1 MSKLAAV
8 WRREFRG
15 YWYSPVAYIVIT
27 VFLVVLTWMFFLPF
41 FIQGQADTRGL
52 FGPLPWFFLFLAPAI
67 TMRQW
72 AEEKKSGTI
81 ELLMTMPVREW
92 DVVLG
97 KFLSSL
103 SLFAV
108 ILALTLPLILT
119 VAGVSQNGLDWGQ
132 VLTSYLGALL
142 LGAAYL
148 AIGGWVS
155 SFTQNQIVAFIL
167 GMAVI
172 FLFLVVGLILPQ
184 LNPGFLTPVLTYLGI
199 GNHYQSI
206 ARGVIDSRDLLYYG
220 SMIFLFL
227 YLTVRSVESR
237 KWS

>member
-1 MSKLAAV
+1 MNKLAAV
-8 WRREFRG
+8 WRKEFRG

-92 DVVLG
+92 DVVAG
-97 KFLSSL
+97 KFLSAL
-103 SLFAV
+103 TLIAV
-108 ILALTLPLILT
+108 ILGLTLPLVLG
-119 VAGVSQNGLDWGQ
+119 VASVSQNGLDWGQ

-142 LGAAYL
+142 LGATFL

-155 SFTQNQIVAFIL
+155 SFTQNQIIAFIL

-172 FLFLVVGLILPQ
+172 FLFLIVGLVLPQ
-184 LNPGFLTPVLTYLGI
+184 VNSGFLTPLLTYLGV

-206 ARGVIDSRDLLYYG
+206 ARGVIDSRDIVYYA

-227 YLTVRSVESR
+227 FLTVRSVESR